1 MSYFFKAFFIFVIY
15 FSLEMTKEELLN
27 RAIKIADKAHK
38 GQTDKYHAPYIAHV
52 MRVMNYGKTLDEKI
66 VGVLHDVVEDHPEEF
81 SLDYLRSEGF
91 PEYIIFAISCL
102 TKFDPEEDYDDFIK
116 RTERSLLS
124 VAVKLNDL
132 RDNMD
137 LRRVNRELTPKDIKR
152 FNKYLKAYRYLIEKY

>member
-1 MSYFFKAFFIFVIY
+1 MFQILGHFLFLHST
-15 FSLEMTKEELLN
+15 LDTMTKEELLN

-52 MRVMNYGKTLDEKI
+52 MRVMEYGKTLDEKI
-66 VGVLHDVVEDHPEEF
+66 VGVLHDVVEDHPQEF
-81 SLDYLRSEGF
+81 SLDYLRNEGF

-102 TKFDPEEDYDDFIK
+102 TKFDPEEEYDDFVR
-116 RTERSLLS
+116 RTERSPLA

-137 LRRVNRELTPKDIKR
+137 LRRVNRELSPKDIKR
-152 FNKYLKAYRYLIEKY
+152 FNKYLKAYHYLIEKY

>member
-1 MSYFFKAFFIFVIY
+1 MLYFLRHFLFLYSIFI
-15 FSLEMTKEELLN
+15 EKMTKEELLN
-27 RAIKIADKAHK
+27 KAIKIANRAHK
-38 GQTDKYHAPYIAHV
+38 GQTDKYHAPYIGHV
-52 MRVMNYGKTLDEKI
+52 MRVMEYGKTIDEKI
-66 VGVLHDVVEDHPEEF
+66 VGVLHDVVEDHPLEF
-81 SLDYLRSEGF
+81 SLDYLRAEGF

-102 TKFDPEEDYDDFIK
+102 TKFDPEEDYNDFIK
-116 RTERSLLS
+116 RTERSLLA